1 MSSNENTSLE
11 QLISSKPDLVDYFY
25 NDTKSPHGRANPG
38 LLPVPLE
45 HTNWID
51 EQQAWR
57 RSVVLFD
64 QSYHM
69 PEMFVRGPEALK
81 FLNGIGINSFEGFVP
96 GKAKQFVGCNPHG
109 QVIGE
114 CVLYY
119 LGDQFFELVSGMP
132 LLNWIEYQAS
142 RGTYDLTIERDN
154 TQSVPPIRR
163 KRFRF
168 GMDGPNAWN
177 VFEEA
182 AGGSVPDIKFFNTA
196 RVQIAGVEVVA
207 LRHGMAGHKGVELSG
222 DFAQLETVKAELLRI
237 GRKWDLKQGGNLT
250 YFSASVESG
259 WIGHQVPAIYSSP
272 EMKDYRS
279 WLPANSW
286 EGSSNISGSFRR
298 DDITDYFVTPYDL
311 GYERIM
317 KFDHDFIGREALE
330 KMGPRK
336 RRNVTLVWNDEDIE
350 RVQMSMYRSDVPN
363 KMIRYPTPAYGY
375 QHRDAVLAPDG
386 STVGYSAIC
395 AYTSNERKMLSL
407 AVVDNAYAE
416 IGTELEL
423 LWGEPDG
430 GSRKPQVER
439 HAQTRIRVTVAPAP
453 YPQAVQSMKR
463 A

>member
-1 MSSNENTSLE
+1 MSKNENLSLE
-11 QLISSKPDLVDYFY
+11 QLIGSKPNLVDYFY
-25 NDTKSPHGRANPG
+25 NDTQSPHGRARPG

-45 HTNWID
+45 HTNWVD
-51 EQQAWR
+51 EQRAWR
-57 RSVVLFD
+57 HSVVLFD

-69 PEMFVRGPEALK
+69 PEMFVRGPDALG

-114 CVLYY
+114 CVIYY
-119 LGDQFFELVSGMP
+119 LDDEYFELVSGMP

-142 RGTYDLTIERDN
+142 LGDYDMTIERDN
-154 TQSVPPIRR
+154 TQSIPPITR

-168 GMDGPNAWN
+168 GMDGPNAWS

-196 RVQIAGVEVVA
+196 KVKINGAEVLA

-222 DFAQLETVKAELLRI
+222 DFADLDAVKAELLKV
-237 GRKWDLKQGGNLT
+237 GKKFGLLQGGNLT

-259 WIGHQVPAIYSSP
+259 WIGHQVPAVYSSP

-279 WLPANSW
+279 WLSANSW
-286 EGSSNISGSFRR
+286 EASSNISGSFYR
-298 DDITDYFVTPYDL
+298 DDISDYYVTPYDL
-311 GYERIM
+311 GYERII

-330 KMGPRK
+330 KMGSRK
-336 RRNVTLVWNDEDIE
+336 RRNVTLVWNEEDIA
-350 RVQMSMYRSDVPN
+350 RVQMSIFHDELPN
-363 KMIRYPTPAYGY
+363 KMIRYPTAAYGY
-375 QHRDAVLAPDG
+375 QHRDAVVAPDG
-386 STVGYSAIC
+386 STIGYSAIC
-395 AYTSNERKMLSL
+395 AYSANEQKMLSL
-407 AVVDNAYAE
+407 AVVDNAHAE
-416 IGTELEL
+416 IGTQLEL
-423 LWGEPDG
+423 VWGEPNG

-439 HAQTRIRVTVAPAP
+439 HTQTKIRVTVAPAP
-453 YPQAVQSMKR
+453 YPQAVQTMKR

>member
-1 MSSNENTSLE
+1 MSSTETTSLE
-11 QLISSKPDLVDYFY
+11 QLISSKADLVDYFY

-45 HTNWID
+45 HTNWIE

-69 PEMFVRGPEALK
+69 PEMFVRGPDALK
-81 FLNGIGINSFEGFVP
+81 FLSGICINSLEGFGP

-109 QVIGE
+109 QIIGE

-119 LGDQFFELVSGMP
+119 LGDQHFELVSGMP

-142 RGTYDLTIERDN
+142 LKKYDLTIERDN
-154 TQSVPPIRR
+154 TQSVPPIIR

-168 GMDGPNAWN
+168 GMDGPNAWS

-196 RVQIAGVEVVA
+196 TVKIAGAEVMA

-222 DFAQLETVKAELLRI
+222 DFADLEAVKAELVRV

-279 WLPANSW
+279 WLPAASW
-286 EGSSNISGSFRR
+286 EGSANISGSFRR
-298 DDITDYFVTPYDL
+298 DDIADYYVTPYDL

-317 KFDHDFIGREALE
+317 KFDHDFIGRAALE

-336 RRNVTLVWNDEDIE
+336 RKNVTLVWNDEDIE
-350 RVQMSMYRSDVPN
+350 RVHMSMYREEIPY

-386 STVGYSAIC
+386 STIGYSAIC
-395 AYTSNERKMLSL
+395 AYSANERKMLSL
-407 AVVDNAYAE
+407 AVVDNAFAQV
-416 IGTELEL
+416 GTQLEL

-439 HAQTRIRVTVAPAP
+439 HAQTKIRVTVASAP
-453 YPQAVQSMKR
+453 YSQTVQSMKR